1 MSSLIKSSVL
11 STFPKSDYN
20 IKNNSTISVTTSSV
34 KNVSSNHFY
43 TRIINTFNRSVNPK
57 EIGGSI
63 NEVVG
68 FESKTNIDP
77 NKIYELELKEKFEKK
92 FINSLNNKFIDEE
105 EILYQAYELKLH
117 LMINNPV
124 TCAWLVDV
132 HNKSLSNKT
141 IIENLFKVLSTLDEF
156 LLTSTIVLML
166 GFSLH
171 GKSVKVKNSALELLE
186 SLILQNRKD
195 AYLILKEIE
204 TEIKPT
210 WLETYKKTILEKNIY
225 LLG

>member
-1 MSSLIKSSVL
+1 
-11 STFPKSDYN
+11 
-20 IKNNSTISVTTSSV
+20 
-34 KNVSSNHFY
+34 
-43 TRIINTFNRSVNPK
+43 
-57 EIGGSI
+57 
-63 NEVVG
+63 
-68 FESKTNIDP
+68 
-77 NKIYELELKEKFEKK
+77 
-92 FINSLNNKFIDEE
+92 
-105 EILYQAYELKLH
+105 
-117 LMINNPV
+117 MINNPV